1 MNSSYTRKSSH
12 PHDAPIL
19 RVDIGNGN
27 QKAFMISSLFL
38 YPEGSLNN
46 YLDQISPNID
56 PLPLSGTNNISC
68 TMYPFSLTFY

>member
-38 YPEGSLNN
+38 GVIQQLRG
-46 YLDQISPNID
+46 PNFTQFLTHFD
-56 PLPLSGTNNISC
+56 PLTLG
-68 TMYPFSLTFY
+68 MDKH